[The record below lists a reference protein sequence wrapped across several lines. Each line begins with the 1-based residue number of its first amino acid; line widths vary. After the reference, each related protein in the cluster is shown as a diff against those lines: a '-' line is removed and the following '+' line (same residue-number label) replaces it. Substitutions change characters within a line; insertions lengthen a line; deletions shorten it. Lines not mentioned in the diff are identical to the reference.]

1 MIGLGLLLSVALAQ
15 EPPAAPA
22 PREGRGDGA
31 SARHHVAQAR
41 QFVKNKWYD
50 DAVVEIEA
58 ALAAPGGED
67 DFDAHWLGAQV
78 YYELVRADRAV
89 VLAERAALLAPNAD
103 AREQASS
110 FATFL
115 RATFGFVELRGPQ
128 AGMTSRLQLESTSVI
143 FDADLKR
150 LINKLALEL
159 REPTPLP
166 MRLALPEGE
175 YLLNGVKLVIRP
187 DTTSTLDLQMKQLG
201 ARGLAALQVTRL
213 EVGTGTT
220 VLFGDRVANIR
231 TGGAFELSL
240 TQPVGPLL
248 IGAVGTF
255 DLRSYAAGGNT
266 SATDLHAWSGGLRVG
281 RELAMGGPLALRPSV
296 GMRYGLVPG
305 IGFACDEADGA
316 LACVP
321 IGDAPAGDASPE
333 VEIYA
338 VGRAFTPFVE
348 LSLEYREAGRT
359 TALGVGV
366 KAVVEQHV
374 GTVASPGDA
383 VLFDAPDAPA
393 ASSLS
398 YVAAPNTWTA
408 TGIRLLANVSFAF

>member
-1 MIGLGLLLSVALAQ
+1 MIGIAALLSVAALLPVAVAQ
-15 EPPAAPA
+15 EPRPADDA
-22 PREGRGDGA
+22 R
-31 SARHHVAQAR
+31 STRHHVAQAR
-41 QFVKNKWYD
+41 QFVRNKWYE

-58 ALAAPGGED
+58 ALLAPGGTD

-78 YYELVRADRAV
+78 YYELVRADRAL

-115 RATFGFVELRGPQ
+115 RASFGFVDIRGPRE
-128 AGMTSRLQLESTSVI
+128 GMTSRLQLECTSVI

-150 LINKLALEL
+150 LINKLAIEL

-166 MRLALPEGE
+166 MRISLPEGE
-175 YLLNGVKLVIRP
+175 YLLNGVALVVRP
-187 DTTSTLDLQMKQLG
+187 DTTGTLELALKELG

-213 EVGTGTT
+213 EVAAGTT
-220 VLFGDRVANIR
+220 VLFGDRVQNVR
-231 TGGAFELSL
+231 TGAAFEVSL

-255 DLRSYAAGGNT
+255 DVRSYAGGGNT
-266 SATDLHAWSGGLRVG
+266 STTDPHAWSGGLRIG
-281 RELAMGGPLALRPSV
+281 REFVLGGPLAFRPSLGV
-296 GMRYGLVPG
+296 RYGVVPG
-305 IGFACDEADGA
+305 IGFACEDADAA

-321 IGDAPAGDASPE
+321 LDAASAAE

-338 VGRAFTPFVE
+338 LGRAITPFVE
-348 LSLEYREAGRT
+348 LSLDYREAGRT

-366 KAVVEQHV
+366 KAVVEHYV
-374 GTVASPGDA
+374 GTVASPGEA
-383 VLFDAPDAPA
+383 VLPHEPDSPP
-393 ASSLS
+393 LP

>member
-1 MIGLGLLLSVALAQ
+1 MIGLGFLFSLALAQ
-15 EPPAAPA
+15 DPA
-22 PREGRGDGA
+22 EGRDAGS

-58 ALAAPGGED
+58 ALAAPGGAD
-67 DFDAHWLGAQV
+67 NFDAHWIGAQV
-78 YYELVRADRAV
+78 YYELVRADRALL
-89 VLAERAALLAPNAD
+89 LAERAALLAPNAD

-115 RATFGFVELRGPQ
+115 RATFGFVDLRGPQ
-128 AGMTSRLQLESTSVI
+128 PGLTSRLQLESTSVI

-150 LINKLALEL
+150 LVHTLALEL
-159 REPTPLP
+159 REPTALP
-166 MRLALPEGE
+166 MRLSLPEGE
-175 YLLNGVKLVIRP
+175 YLLNGVKLVVRP
-187 DTTSTLDLQMKQLG
+187 DTTSTVDLGMNQLG

-213 EVGTGTT
+213 EVATGTT
-220 VLFGDRVANIR
+220 VLFGERVENLR
-231 TGGAFELSL
+231 TGVAFELSL
-240 TQPVGPLL
+240 TQPVGPVL
-248 IGAVGTF
+248 IGALGTF
-255 DLRSYAAGGNT
+255 DVRSYAAGGNR

-281 RELAMGGPLALRPSV
+281 RELALGGPLALRPSL
-296 GMRYGLVPG
+296 GLRYGLVPG
-305 IGFACDEADGA
+305 IGYACDEADGA

-321 IGDAPAGDASPE
+321 KGDFPTEDGDPA

-348 LSLEYREAGRT
+348 LALEYRDAGRT
-359 TALGVGV
+359 TALGIGV

-374 GTVASPGDA
+374 GTVASPGEA
-383 VLFDAPDAPA
+383 ALVHAPDHDGPDA
-393 ASSLS
+393 ASLP
-398 YVAAPNTWTA
+398 YVATPNTWTA